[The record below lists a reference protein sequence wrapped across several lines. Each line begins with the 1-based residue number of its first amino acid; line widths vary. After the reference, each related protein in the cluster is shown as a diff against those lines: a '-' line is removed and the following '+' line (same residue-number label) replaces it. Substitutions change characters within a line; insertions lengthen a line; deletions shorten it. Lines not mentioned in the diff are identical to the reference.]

1 MVALNEMARGFRQAG
16 LSLIELMIAMALGV
30 VLTLG
35 VVQIFLGSSQTYRL
49 TDGLALLQENMRFAL
64 GDLQYEGRM
73 AGYYGC
79 LVKEPEILLNPTTGY
94 VYDVASVS
102 AMGWE
107 AGNTG
112 LGDTF
117 TITSLSPS
125 GTAWSNGTG
134 DALPADIDGDIVEG
148 TDVLLINGGKPAD
161 VVLTGNPMGSNAA
174 IGTTA
179 RTNIPQ
185 GAIILAV
192 AGNCTGGDLF
202 QKSNNGNATSI
213 SKAGGTGGNPPGNI
227 NPSSGF
233 RAGPYDNEARIYEFS
248 STVFYIGESD
258 NVDPNGDLVP
268 ALFRERLDA
277 GDSFGAVEL
286 VAGVENMQILYGV
299 TNNPDDPKAERYV
312 TAANVNA
319 WEDVV
324 SVRIALLMRSDD
336 NSVDTA
342 LGQTYNLA
350 GTQIT
355 TESDRRARLV
365 GVTTAAVRN
374 RLK

>member
-1 MVALNEMARGFRQAG
+1 MVALNEMAKGFRQLG

-64 GDLQYEGRM
+64 GDLQYNSRM
-73 AGYYGC
+73 AGHYGC
-79 LVKEPEILLNPTTGY
+79 LVRPPANSVSLTPAY

-102 AMGWE
+102 VMGWE
-107 AGNTG
+107 AGSTG

-117 TITSLSPS
+117 TITSPPPS
-125 GTAWSNGTG
+125 GTWTNGSG
-134 DALPADIDGDIVEG
+134 DTLPSFTNISPG
-148 TDVLLINGGKPAD
+148 TDVLLINRAELAD
-161 VVLTGNPMGSNAA
+161 IELSGNLTSAPNNKIKADAA
-174 IGTTA
+174 TGILLNT
-179 RTNIPQ
+179 
-185 GAIILAV
+185 IILAV
-192 AGNCTGGDLF
+192 SADCTGGDFF
-202 QKSNNGNATSI
+202 QNTNGPAATSVQA
-213 SKAGGTGGNPPGNI
+213 SGNL
-227 NPSSGF
+227 SV
-233 RAGPYDNEARIYEFS
+233 PYDDEASVYEFS
-248 STVFYIGESD
+248 STAFYIRPS
-258 NVDPNGDLVP
+258 GDLDARGQPVP

-277 GDSFGAVEL
+277 GDPFGAVEL
-286 VAGVENMQILYGV
+286 VAGVESMQILYGV

-312 TAANVNA
+312 TAANVNN

-324 SVRIALLMRSDD
+324 SVRIALLMLSDD
-336 NSVDTA
+336 SSVDTA
-342 LGQTYNLA
+342 SVQTHNLA